1 MQERG
6 LRRPLISNGLDDAD
20 ETVGRAQL
28 ETAWLVLTRETLP
41 ALAAERRFP
50 AKAWPV
56 SADHCFMRIILDAV
70 HRQRWDAVVKAR
82 PAYRHIDDDRLR
94 AAVKLAQRI
103 ASGEVDLWILN
114 AQSLAWRGKQRIM
127 TDNA

>member
-1 MQERG
+1 M
-6 LRRPLISNGLDDAD
+6 ISSDPDDAD
-20 ETVGRAQL
+20 ETVDRAQL

-41 ALAAERRFP
+41 ARAAERQLPQNGRP
-50 AKAWPV
+50 KKAWPV

-103 ASGEVDLWILN
+103 ASGEADLWALN